1 MAISLANFKGPLSM
15 RFSATLLSLALSSAF
30 VSATLASAQTGFST
44 QTYPAVLPA
53 NSDNTRLLAADL
65 NGDGRPDL
73 FTYGSRSGASTA
85 SGNVFLNNGSGGF
98 LAPVA
103 LPGTGLLSAAA
114 IGDMNGDG
122 YPDIVGCMNLNV
134 GTQEQQIS
142 ITVYL
147 NNGSGT
153 FKALPAITDQGQC
166 NAMTLGDI
174 NRDGKPDII
183 TVGYLPGQYNPSG
196 QFFPGYTSSLNT
208 FQNNGDGT
216 VGTYGGTV
224 GSEFD
229 DSASGSQYSNC
240 GPIGIAGA
248 DFLQD
253 GNFDL
258 VVTTSCLPLNS
269 AGTAVTSPTNY
280 AGTVFF
286 LPPSSDQFGNYSY
299 STFTHVLSTPEI
311 YSNAKVADL
320 NGDGKPDAVFDG
332 ASTATTGDLIELLN
346 TGNGT
351 FASSKLQTAS
361 IFYGAGIADFNG
373 DGYPDIA
380 SSYTTASGNTYPPSI
395 EILNGSKTGT
405 FTDSQSFSTGASTTL
420 AGDITTADFNG
431 DGKPDFAT
439 LVYSSSAKTTSLNIY
454 TNTQAGSGEPCT
466 APTAANTNTICTP
479 TPGQTLNSPITV
491 TAASNVSGFTLNRL
505 YLDNNSVYQ
514 VASQTVSTSITA
526 AVGTHNLVLVSYNS
540 AGKAVTSSVNF
551 TVGAVG
557 PTGGCLPTS
566 AGLMICSPTS
576 LSTEGSPVYFS
587 AGAIAKAGNLTAIR
601 AYIDYNELFTSFNP
615 SPTKTYD
622 FTQEFAVPVG
632 QHLLV
637 MVGYDSTGGSVTNS
651 LNFTVTGTCTA
662 PTGGTS
668 IKICSPGS
676 LEGTQNS
683 PFAVTAGA
691 YTATGYIA
699 AIRVYIDN
707 VAVATYNNPGTTKA
721 FSVNQSVST
730 TSGSHNLVV
739 VAYPSTGGAVTSSE
753 TISVF

>member
-1 MAISLANFKGPLSM
+1 M
-15 RFSATLLSLALSSAF
+15 RFSAVLLSLALSSTF
-30 VSATLASAQTGFST
+30 MSATFASAQTGFST

-53 NSDNTRLLAADL
+53 TSDNTYLLSADF

-73 FTYGSRSGASTA
+73 FSYGSRGGASTA
-85 SGNVFLNNGSGGF
+85 SGNIFLNNGSGGF
-98 LAPVA
+98 LSPVA
-103 LPGTGLLSAAA
+103 LPGTGLLGAAA

-134 GTQEQQIS
+134 STQEQQVS

-153 FKALPAITDQGQC
+153 FKALPAMTEQGQC

-174 NRDGKPDII
+174 NRDGKLDIV

-196 QFFPGYTSSLNT
+196 QFFPGYTSSLGT
-208 FQNNGDGT
+208 FFNNGDGT
-216 VGTYGGTV
+216 IGTHGTTF

-229 DSASGSQYSNC
+229 DTASGSQYSNC
-240 GPIGIAGA
+240 GPVGVAGA
-248 DFLQD
+248 DFNSD

-258 VVTTSCLPLNS
+258 VVTTDCRPLSN
-269 AGTAVTSPTNY
+269 GVVTSPTNY
-280 AGTVFF
+280 AGTVFY
-286 LPPSSDQFGNYSY
+286 LPPSSDQFGNYSFT
-299 STFTHVLSTPEI
+299 TFNHLSSNPEI
-311 YSNAKVADL
+311 YFNAKVADL
-320 NGDGKPDAVFDG
+320 NSDGRPDIVFAG
-332 ASTATTGDLIELLN
+332 ASSATAGDLTDFLGGGSGGFTSI
-346 TGNGT
+346 
-351 FASSKLQTAS
+351 KIQTAS
-361 IFYGAGIADFNG
+361 AVYGAGIANFTGTGPLDL
-373 DGYPDIA
+373 A
-380 SSYTTASGNTYPPSI
+380 SSYSTASGNSYPPSI
-395 EILNGSKTGT
+395 EILNGSSQGSFTESQTFSAGTATNLGGDVATG
-405 FTDSQSFSTGASTTL
+405 
-420 AGDITTADFNG
+420 DFNG

-439 LVYSSSAKTTSLNIY
+439 LIYSTSAKTTSLNVY
-454 TNTQAGSGEPCT
+454 TNSMPGSGSACT
-466 APTAANTNTICTP
+466 APPVSNTNTICAP
-479 TPGQTLNSPITV
+479 TPSQTLNSPVTV

-505 YLDNNSVYQ
+505 YLDNISVYQ
-514 VASQTVSTSITA
+514 VASQAVSTSLTA
-526 AVGTHNLVLVSYNS
+526 AVGTHNLVLVSYNN
-540 AGKAVTSSVNF
+540 AGKAFTSSTTF
-551 TVGAVG
+551 TVGAAG
-557 PTGGCLPTS
+557 PTGGCLPTTAS
-566 AGLMICSPTS
+566 LKICSPTS

-601 AYIDYNELFTSFNP
+601 AYIDYNPLFTSTNP

-622 FTQEFAVPVG
+622 FTQEFAVSVG

-668 IKICSPGS
+668 IKICSPS
-676 LEGTQNS
+676 TLEGTQNS
-683 PFAVTAGA
+683 PFPLTAGA
-691 YTATGYIA
+691 YTTTGYIA

-721 FSVNQSVST
+721 FSVNQPVST